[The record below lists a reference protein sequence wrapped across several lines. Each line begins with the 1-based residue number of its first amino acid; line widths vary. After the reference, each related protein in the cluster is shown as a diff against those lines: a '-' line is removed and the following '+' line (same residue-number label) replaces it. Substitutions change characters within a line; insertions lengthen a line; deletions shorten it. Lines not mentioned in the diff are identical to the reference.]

1 MDSHQRW
8 KIERVVIAVL
18 ILGAIFTTLYFLRY
32 ALIPIF
38 IALGLAYILDPV
50 VGKLEN
56 RFIGRQSAI
65 FILAFASLIVLG
77 GAVTF
82 LAYQGQKEVV
92 FLYHNLP
99 QYLEEIHTKYGHLAH
114 RYLGVRIPR
123 SIDDLFDQTQ
133 NHVGKINPEGLKPV
147 TGMLTD
153 LTSKTLSLLS
163 WAFALVLT
171 PVFLFYFL
179 RDWDEMKAKLVGY
192 IPLAYRDYLVKKGEQ
207 IDDVL
212 SGFIR
217 GQLTVCLIMGILYAI
232 GLSIVNINLAVVIGM
247 LSGMAYIVPYLG
259 TAIGLIAASIM
270 SLLQHG
276 LDWHIFAAWLVFG
289 VVQALEGSI
298 ITPRVVG
305 NKVGLSPVAV
315 IAAILIAGDLL
326 GFLGVLIA
334 VPTAAVLNVFIK
346 DALERYKQSRF
357 FLEPPAIKIFSAD
370 FEVAP
375 PKETQ
380 PAALEKTEEADE

>member
-1 MDSHQRW
+1 
-8 KIERVVIAVL
+8 
-18 ILGAIFTTLYFLRY
+18 
-32 ALIPIF
+32 
-38 IALGLAYILDPV
+38 
-50 VGKLEN
+50 
-56 RFIGRQSAI
+56 
-65 FILAFASLIVLG
+65 
-77 GAVTF
+77 
-82 LAYQGQKEVV
+82 
-92 FLYHNLP
+92 
-99 QYLEEIHTKYGHLAH
+99 
-114 RYLGVRIPR
+114 
-123 SIDDLFDQTQ
+123 
-133 NHVGKINPEGLKPV
+133 
-147 TGMLTD
+147 
-153 LTSKTLSLLS
+153 
-163 WAFALVLT
+163 
-171 PVFLFYFL
+171 
-179 RDWDEMKAKLVGY
+179 
-192 IPLAYRDYLVKKGEQ
+192 
-207 IDDVL
+207 
-212 SGFIR
+212 
-217 GQLTVCLIMGILYAI
+217 
-232 GLSIVNINLAVVIGM
+232 
-247 LSGMAYIVPYLG
+247 MAYIVPYLG